1 MTAALKLMKLLDSLE
16 VCISTQYARLRY
28 GPFLKLGPRTRLNRG
43 VRIKPFWHIQ
53 NQRNSTICLELENGN
68 SIGTS
73 TLFQGSGH
81 IRFGSRSFC
90 GERCVFGCNLSI
102 TIGKNVMISQFVTL
116 RDTDHVFDSTDKPM
130 IDQGIISAPIVIED
144 DVWLGHGVVVL
155 KGVTIGTGS
164 VIAAGAVVTKDVPR
178 YSIVGGVPAKVIRL
192 RTKS

>member
-1 MTAALKLMKLLDSLE
+1 M
-16 VCISTQYARLRY
+16 
-28 GPFLKLGPRTRLNRG
+28 
-43 VRIKPFWHIQ
+43 
-53 NQRNSTICLELENGN
+53 
-68 SIGTS
+68 
-73 TLFQGSGH
+73 
-81 IRFGSRSFC
+81 
-90 GERCVFGCNLSI
+90 FGCNLSI